1 MLRPLLLLAGLGVTA
16 SIAPALT
23 CLPARADSVQFRSTV
38 SEVDACNRAQALV
51 PKNGIVTGMKLRQEN
66 DSNGSYAFYLPGEL
80 ERLHQ
85 GQTHLD
91 ANPVWPGVE
100 LKATGWWGY
109 LPVAGV
115 RARGNWLNPGKYRH
129 VERERARQWAFPQAP
144 HPLPLNC

>member
-66 DSNGSYAFYLPGEL
+66 DPNGSYAFTCLVKWSASTKAKPTLMPILFG
-80 ERLHQ
+80 
-85 GQTHLD
+85 
-91 ANPVWPGVE
+91 PVWS
-100 LKATGWWGY
+100 
-109 LPVAGV
+109 
-115 RARGNWLNPGKYRH
+115 
-129 VERERARQWAFPQAP
+129 
-144 HPLPLNC
+144 